1 MLGTETLIVRF
12 LYLWYFIHQN
22 KSLMSVVVR
31 GSLRRSLSRRRKTS
45 LAKTLD
51 LKKKVDP
58 VQQFFFGSEC
68 FLRFF
73 SFRRKCI
80 QTRRQTIDDF
90 IDDLLNVD
98 FFLFSH
104 LLMITNIVIYS
115 YSYQTRYL
123 ILKTTPF
130 QPTHVINLMNCT
142 LVYYLKKN
150 LPRVS

>member
-68 FLRFF
+68 FVLRGTHFLRFF

-90 IDDLLNVD
+90 IDDILNVD
-98 FFLFSH
+98 FFIFTFANDYKHCYLQLQLTNTLF
-104 LLMITNIVIYS
+104 NFKDYS
-115 YSYQTRYL
+115 FPTYSR
-123 ILKTTPF
+123 
-130 QPTHVINLMNCT
+130 H
-142 LVYYLKKN
+142 
-150 LPRVS
+150 